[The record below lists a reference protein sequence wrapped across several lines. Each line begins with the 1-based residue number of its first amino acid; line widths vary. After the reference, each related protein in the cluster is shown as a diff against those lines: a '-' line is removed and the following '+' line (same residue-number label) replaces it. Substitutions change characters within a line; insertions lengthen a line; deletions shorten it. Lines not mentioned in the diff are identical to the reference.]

1 MAKLTKTT
9 GQTMDRFAVLVDAGY
24 LLSQSVQILSARE
37 SKSRKDVAIRDPQG
51 LVSHIIEHAVKAL
64 GNPNLLRLYWY
75 DGVSS
80 RLSDEQEALSMLP
93 DVQLRAGIIS
103 RSGVQKGVDS
113 KIMVDLIE
121 LSNNHAITDAVLLTG
136 DGDLV
141 IGIEL
146 AQKRGVRVAA
156 LGIEDSAFGVGHNQ
170 SFELVCIADRVR
182 RLARR
187 DIEPYLAYVG
197 ARAVSSQPS
206 APSAP
211 NDAENASKRA
221 KPAAAAKAA
230 AAPKPAAAAKAA
242 PVKKQA
248 AAAKKAK
255 AATKAAPA
263 KAAPSKAAP
272 SPARNV
278 VPELTKLSDIVNQ
291 FITAAVPP
299 FTDTSITAT
308 GAIGQAV
315 DGRLLHA
322 ATAALER
329 KPTPTERNEL
339 RRLFRE
345 RLIGR

>member
-1 MAKLTKTT
+1 
-9 GQTMDRFAVLVDAGY
+9 MDRFAVLVDAGY

-197 ARAVSSQPS
+197 ARAVSNPPP
-206 APSAP
+206 AT
-211 NDAENASKRA
+211 NDAENISKRA

-230 AAPKPAAAAKAA
+230 AAPKAPAAAKAA
-242 PVKKQA
+242 PVKKQT

-272 SPARNV
+272 LPARNV

-291 FITAAVPP
+291 FIAAAAPP
-299 FTDTSITAT
+299 FTETSITAT